1 MALALLFPGQG
12 SQFVGMGQDLVEA
25 FPEARRVFEEAD
37 DVLGFAL
44 SRIAFDGPADEL
56 TATRNAQPALLTHS
70 VAVYRVVRERL
81 GVPAYAAGHSLG
93 EFSAHVAA
101 GTLSFADAL
110 RAVRHR
116 GEAMFESGQR
126 RAGTMAAVLGMDDDA
141 VVEACSGVGSGV
153 CVPANFNAPGQVVI
167 SGDAAAIAEAA
178 ESFRELGAKKVV
190 PLDVSGAFHSP
201 LMADAQRAVAEV
213 LAGLDFADP
222 TVPVV
227 SNVTTEPVS
236 SGSIARERLVEQVT
250 APVRWSAS
258 IQGMTDDGVD
268 RFVEVGPGSVLRGL
282 NRRNARGADSR
293 SIGTVDDIQALEAEA

>member
-25 FPEARRVFEEAD
+25 FPEARLVYEEAD
-37 DVLGFAL
+37 EVLGFAL

-70 VAVYRVVRERL
+70 IAVYRIVQARL
-81 GVPAYAAGHSLG
+81 DAPAFTAGHSLG
-93 EFSAHVAA
+93 EFSAHVAS

-126 RAGTMAAVLGMDDDA
+126 RAGSMAAVLGMDDET
-141 VVEACSGVGSGV
+141 VVEACAGVESGI

-167 SGDAAAIAEAA
+167 SGDRAAIAEAR
-178 ESFRELGAKKVV
+178 ESFGALGAKKVV

-201 LMADAQRAVAEV
+201 LMEDAQRAVAEV
-213 LAGLDFADP
+213 LQRLDFSDP
-222 TVPVV
+222 SVPVV
-227 SNVTTEPVS
+227 SNVTTQPVVE
-236 SGSIARERLVEQVT
+236 GAAARERLVEQVT

-258 IQGMTDDGVD
+258 IQRMTDEGVD
-268 RFVEVGPGSVLRGL
+268 HFVEVGPGSVLRGL
-282 NRRNARGADSR
+282 NRRNARECDTR
-293 SIGTVDDIQALEAEA
+293 SIGTVDDIKALEAVV

>member
-44 SRIAFDGPADEL
+44 SRVAFEGPADEL

-70 VAVYRVVRERL
+70 IAVYRVVRERL

-141 VVEACSGVGSGV
+141 VVDACAAITSGV

-178 ESFRELGAKKVV
+178 ESFRERGAKKVV

-201 LMADAQRAVAEV
+201 LMADAQQAVAEV
-213 LAGLDFADP
+213 LAGLDFVDP

-236 SGSIARERLVEQVT
+236 RGSVARERLVEQVT

-258 IQGMTDDGVD
+258 IQRMTDDGVD
-268 RFVEVGPGSVLRGL
+268 RFIEIGPGSVLRGL
-282 NRRNARGADSR
+282 NRRNAREADSR

>member
-25 FPEARRVFEEAD
+25 FPEARRVYEEAD
-37 DVLGFAL
+37 DVLGVAL
-44 SRIAFDGPADEL
+44 SRVAFEGPAEEL

-70 VAVYRVVRERL
+70 VAVYRLVQERL
-81 GVPAYAAGHSLG
+81 GAPVFTAGHSLG
-93 EFSAHVAA
+93 EFSAHVAS

-126 RAGTMAAVLGMDDDA
+126 RAGAMAAVLGMDDEA
-141 VVEACSGVGSGV
+141 VTEACAGVTAGV

-167 SGDAAAIAEAA
+167 SGDQAAIDEAR

-190 PLDVSGAFHSP
+190 PLAVSGAFHSP
-201 LMADAQRAVAEV
+201 LMGDAQREVAEV
-213 LAGLDFADP
+213 LESIAFTDP
-222 TVPVV
+222 SVPVV
-227 SNVTTEPVS
+227 SNVTTDPVLR
-236 SGSIARERLVEQVT
+236 GAEARERLVEQVT

-258 IQGMTDDGVD
+258 VRRMTDQGVD

-282 NRRNARGADSR
+282 NRRNARGSDTR
-293 SIGTVDDIQALEAEA
+293 SIGTVDDIKALEAEA